1 MTSLRAPLA
10 VAASALASALVP
22 AAAGAAPRPVL
33 QPLIDAPPAST
44 TFQDRVLTGPATARS
59 AQAEGTTTTFTTPS
73 GVRIPVTIAATFT
86 GDPAVAQT
94 YVNFLDTLPHGSE
107 LADLKVTIV
116 PRGEVNAD
124 CGGTPDTAI
133 LACYSKARQRMVVP
147 GDLGATASGVTVSY
161 VITHEYGHH
170 VAAHRS
176 NAPLEAIAF
185 GPKHWASYEMVCD
198 RTIRGLLAPG
208 DQGRNYLSNPG
219 EAWAETYARLV
230 YPAQPW
236 RWNPILKPDAG
247 ALGAA
252 RADVLKPWTAGVS
265 RTFQGTFTGS
275 GARTRS
281 FRLPLTLDGALALRL
296 RGPAAANYDLR
307 VTSLGK
313 VQARTK
319 AAGSRDKVSY
329 RNACRQARRE
339 VLTVTVL
346 RRTGSGPFRLTAD
359 YAG

>member
-1 MTSLRAPLA
+1 MTSLRVPLA
-10 VAASALASALVP
+10 VAATALLGALVP
-22 AAAGAAPRPVL
+22 ATAGAASRPVL
-33 QPLIDAPPAST
+33 RPLIDAPPAST
-44 TFQDRVLTGPATARS
+44 SFRDRVLTGRPKARS
-59 AQAEGTTTTFTTPS
+59 AVAEGTTTTLTTPS

-107 LADLKVTIV
+107 LADLRVTIV
-116 PRGEVNAD
+116 PGSEVNTD

-133 LACYSKARQRMVVP
+133 LACYSKSAQRMIVP
-147 GDLGATASGVTVSY
+147 GDLSATASGVTVSY

-176 NAPLEAIAF
+176 DAPLEAISF
-185 GPKHWASYEMVCD
+185 GPKRWSSYEMVCD
-198 RTIRGLLAPG
+198 RTLRGLLAPG
-208 DQGRNYLSNPG
+208 DQGRYYLSNPG

-230 YPAQPW
+230 YPEQPW
-236 RWNPILKPDAG
+236 RWTPVLKPDAG
-247 ALGAA
+247 ALAAA
-252 RADVLKPWTAGVS
+252 RADVLRPWTAGLT
-265 RTFQGTFTGS
+265 RTFDGTFKAG

-307 VTSLGK
+307 VTSLAK
-313 VQARTK
+313 TDAQTK
-319 AAGSRDKVSY
+319 AAGSRDTLRYK
-329 RNACRQARRE
+329 NACRQARRE
-339 VLTVTVL
+339 VLTLTVQ
-346 RRTGSGPFRLTAD
+346 RRSGTGPFRLTAD